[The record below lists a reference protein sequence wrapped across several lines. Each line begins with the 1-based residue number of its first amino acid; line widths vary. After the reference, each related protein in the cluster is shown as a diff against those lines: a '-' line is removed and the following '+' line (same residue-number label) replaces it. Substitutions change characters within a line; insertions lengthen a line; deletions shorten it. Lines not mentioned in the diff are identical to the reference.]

1 MARMSPGERKEAI
14 VDAALAVALRK
25 GLGATTVRDVAAEM
39 GTSSGLI
46 HHYFDSMDDVL
57 ASAFDRAASQD
68 LAGVEQAMEREQTA
82 VGKLRAFFDNY
93 SIADNEWAFQLWLD
107 AWSEATRRPALAA
120 TSERLNVAW
129 QQLLAATIKDGR
141 FDCDDPDA
149 TAWRIISL
157 LDGLSLQVIAHSSI
171 LSRATVTEWI
181 SAYAESELGLRP
193 GSLAP
198 RGAIR
203 ARSGLESGG
212 DGKSLGT

>member
-1 MARMSPGERKEAI
+1 MARMAPPERREAI

-57 ASAFDRAASQD
+57 ATAFDRAASED
-68 LAGVEQAMEREQTA
+68 LAEVELAMEREATA
-82 VGKLRAFFDNY
+82 VGKVRAFFDTY

-107 AWSEATRRPALAA
+107 AWAEASRRPALRA

-129 QQLLAATIKDGR
+129 QQLLATTIKNGR

-149 TAWRIISL
+149 TAWRIVSL
-157 LDGLSLQVIAHSSI
+157 LDGLSLQVVAHSST
-171 LSRATVTEWI
+171 LARATVADWI
-181 SAYAESELGLRP
+181 RRYAESELGLRL
-193 GSLAP
+193 GSL
-198 RGAIR
+198 G
-203 ARSGLESGG
+203 
-212 DGKSLGT
+212 